1 MMYRTII
8 MLVLHHKCFTIKKY
22 HIVFGNAIFGNAIFG
37 NAIFGTYPFLVGRG
51 KHLQRLKFTD
61 LSF

>member
-1 MMYRTII
+1 MRSVTCMMYRTII
-8 MLVLHHKCFTIKKY
+8 MLVLHHKCFTIKNY
-22 HIVFGNAIFGNAIFG
+22 HIVFG

-51 KHLQRLKFTD
+51 ETLQRLKFTD